1 MLTLLVSLVT
11 RRLTQN
17 LQRQVHCMCAKTS
30 TTTIDSFMVVL
41 TLAALLTVNVEELR
55 VERLPE

>member
-1 MLTLLVSLVT
+1 
-11 RRLTQN
+11 
-17 LQRQVHCMCAKTS
+17 MCAKTS